1 MPESLPLPWRCG
13 NQGRDEAV
21 SYQTPYAG
29 LKVVDLSQGVAGPY
43 CAMLLAQYGANVIKV
58 EPTES
63 GDWARSLGVRYGD
76 NTAYSIPT
84 NVGKR
89 SIALDLKQ
97 DAGRTVLWRL
107 IEGADVF
114 LQGFRPGVIE
124 RLGFGYA
131 EVSAREPRILYVS
144 VSGFGRTGPL
154 STRPAMDPVLQ
165 AYTGLMAENKGED
178 GIPHRIPI
186 ISIDMSTA
194 LYTFTAVATALF
206 ARRDAAHGRH
216 IESSLMQGAAAL
228 QVVRLMSSYLEGG
241 ITTPVV
247 PPNGVH
253 KTADGW
259 LSVTVVRPFEWQGY
273 CRALDLTTFEADP
286 RLQTTEGRKG
296 HAAEISAVIQPLL
309 ASLPTAVLSERLAA
323 QRVMHE
329 QLNTYTEFLRQ
340 KHVEESGAVA
350 WLQHPHVPQVMPL
363 PNLVGLPPFVDGD
376 ARSVAPALGQHTD
389 VILAEHGYSSAEIAA
404 LRADKV
410 IVAA

>member
-1 MPESLPLPWRCG
+1 M
-13 NQGRDEAV
+13 

-76 NTAYSIPT
+76 NTAYSIPS

-89 SIALDLKQ
+89 AITLDLKQ
-97 DAGRTVLWRL
+97 DAGRAVLWRL

-144 VSGFGRTGPL
+144 VSGFGQTGPL
-154 STRPAMDPVLQ
+154 SSRPAMDPVLQ

-178 GIPHRIPI
+178 SIPHRIPI

-194 LYTFTAVATALF
+194 LYTFSALAAALH
-206 ARRDAAHGRH
+206 ARRDAAQGRH
-216 IESSLMQGAAAL
+216 IESSLMQGAASL

-273 CRALDLTTFEADP
+273 CRALDLSAFAADP
-286 RLQTTEGRKG
+286 VLQTTEGRKE
-296 HAAEISAVIQPLL
+296 HAAEISAVIRPLL
-309 ASLPTAVLSERLAA
+309 SSLPTAVLSERLAA

-329 QLNTYTEFLRQ
+329 QLNSYTEFLRQ
-340 KHVEESGAVA
+340 KHVEETGAVA
-350 WLQHPHVPQVMPL
+350 WLQHPHVPQAMPL
-363 PNLVGLPPFVDGD
+363 PNLVGLPPFADGD
-376 ARSVAPALGQHTD
+376 ARSVAPALGEHTEA
-389 VILAEHGYSSAEIAA
+389 ILAEHGYSRAEIAA
-404 LRADKV
+404 LRAAMV
-410 IVAA
+410 VAAP

>member
-1 MPESLPLPWRCG
+1 MSASLPAPWQCG
-13 NQGRDEAV
+13 NQERGKAV

-76 NTAYSIPT
+76 NTAYSIPS

-89 SIALDLKQ
+89 SIALDLKR
-97 DAGRTVLWRL
+97 DSGRAVLWRL

-131 EVSAREPRILYVS
+131 AVSAREPCILYVS
-144 VSGFGRTGPL
+144 VSGFGQTGPL
-154 STRPAMDPVLQ
+154 SGRPAMDPVLQ

-178 GIPHRIPI
+178 SIPHRIPI

-194 LYTFTAVATALF
+194 LYTFTAVAAALH

-216 IESSLMQGAAAL
+216 IESSLMQGAASL

-241 ITTPVV
+241 ITTPIV

-273 CRALDLTTFEADP
+273 CRALDLSVFEADP
-286 RLQTTEGRKG
+286 VLQTTEGRKDR
-296 HAAEISAVIQPLL
+296 AAEISAVIRPLL
-309 ASLPTAVLSERLAA
+309 ASLPTAMLSERLAA

-350 WLQHPHVPQVMPL
+350 WLQHPHVPQAMPL

-376 ARSVAPALGQHTD
+376 ARSVAPALGEHTEA
-389 VILAEHGYSSAEIAA
+389 ILAEHGYSSTEIAA
-404 LRADKV
+404 LRADKAV
-410 IVAA
+410 DLV